1 MKKALFLILVYL
13 IVNIFLNTM
22 TQAKNALINPDY
34 QKEEFH
40 WCPSMEE
47 VGYWRE
53 KYIDKYGCIGA
64 SIDLY
69 SKQQREIALDFAK
82 KLKYIYQTQDINAL
96 ADIAPYPD
104 VFIYNYKNK
113 KFIKIETRE
122 ELLKLDK
129 NVLLNKNTSNKID
142 ESFLNW
148 SWEGF
153 NFSHCGILFFVENK
167 VVMLTISLK

>member
-1 MKKALFLILVYL
+1 MKKLLLAILFYI
-13 IVNIFLNTM
+13 ISNNFLFTLAQND
-22 TQAKNALINPDY
+22 KVVINSDY
-34 QKEEFH
+34 
-40 WCPSMEE
+40 
-47 VGYWRE
+47 
-53 KYIDKYGCIGA
+53 
-64 SIDLY
+64 
-69 SKQQREIALDFAK
+69 K
-82 KLKYIYQTQDINAL
+82 K
-96 ADIAPYPD
+96 
-104 VFIYNYKNK
+104 
-113 KFIKIETRE
+113 E

>member
-1 MKKALFLILVYL
+1 MKKASFLILVYL
-13 IVNIFLNTM
+13 ITNIFLNTM
-22 TQAKNALINPDY
+22 AQAKNAVINPDY

-47 VGYWRE
+47 AGYWRE

-64 SIDLY
+64 SINLY

-82 KLKYIYQTQDINAL
+82 KIKYIYKTQDINAL
-96 ADIAPYPD
+96 ANIAPYPN

-113 KFIKIETRE
+113 KFIKIKTKE

-129 NVLLNKNTSNKID
+129 NVLLNRNTSSKIN

-153 NFSHCGILFFVENK
+153 NFSHCGVLFFIENK
-167 VVMLTISLK
+167 VVMLAISLK